1 MVLKNELDE
10 LEKIEEDASLPVH
23 LLERKTFIQT
33 ELMRLLEEEEMYW
46 HKRSNELGCYKE
58 IATQAISIR
67 RQMERKG
74 KISSLI

>member
-33 ELMRLLEEEEMYW
+33 
-46 HKRSNELGCYKE
+46 
-58 IATQAISIR
+58 
-67 RQMERKG
+67 
-74 KISSLI
+74 